1 MNPLA
6 RALFDPVVRFLVVP
20 EKVYA
25 CMGGFACQCHPQRQ
39 RPHGRRCPCGGWFAL
54 VIFAGRV

>member
-20 EKVYA
+20 GLTPAPVR
-25 CMGGFACQCHPQRQ
+25 FAALRAVSWLL
-39 RPHGRRCPCGGWFAL
+39 RWFL
-54 VIFAGRV
+54 